1 MTELQRPQTPAHGLL
16 ARRYCDKC
24 LPVQVLQSRGGY
36 YLGTCDQDGP
46 VSRESEE
53 YFLTA
58 DQAHAVHRSHAWTQ
72 RMEP

>member
-1 MTELQRPQTPAHGLL
+1 MTELQHPQTPAHGLL
-16 ARRYCDKC
+16 AWQYCNKC
-24 LPVQVLQSRGGY
+24 LPLQVLQSRGGY